1 MGRCKLK
8 ILLPCMLSLFNGN
21 DIHFNQSA
29 CIQRQSII
37 CLDNMKISGTVREVD
52 KITFLE
58 KKYMINKRIYIYG
71 YFGKFLIEIKQ
82 ATIICS
88 PQTW

>member
-8 ILLPCMLSLFNGN
+8 ILLPCTLSLFNGN

-29 CIQRQSII
+29 CIPRQSII

-52 KITFLE
+52 KMTFLE
-58 KKYMINKRIYIYG
+58 KKYMINNRIYIYI
-71 YFGKFLIEIKQ
+71 YIWILWEIPDRNQ
-82 ATIICS
+82 AS
-88 PQTW
+88 NYNM